1 VAERLCL
8 GCRKRQHQHQMIPL
22 GLNPEGSLVVWT
34 DHQRVWVCQRRQ
46 CLTKLAKRPGPLQ
59 RRLGRRAKVDKLLL
73 QSAEAWRIN
82 RISQLLQQAHRQG
95 LLIVG
100 TKKTI
105 DLVEKLSAICLS
117 QNAGTQT
124 RDRFVSGNWPD
135 KTFIL
140 PLSSGQI
147 GALFARGP
155 RTVVGIRSGR
165 TTQSLLEGLRMW
177 DSLG

>member
-1 VAERLCL
+1 MFLFKQTTPVKPIAT
-8 GCRKRQHQHQMIPL
+8 P
-22 GLNPEGSLVVWT
+22 V
-34 DHQRVWVCQRRQ
+34 Q
-46 CLTKLAKRPGPLQ
+46 CGHMRTCPQEHLQ
-59 RRLGRRAKVDKLLL
+59 P
-73 QSAEAWRIN
+73 
-82 RISQLLQQAHRQG
+82 LLQQAHRQG

-105 DLVEKLSAICLS
+105 DLVEKLPAICLS